1 MRPALH
7 RVRLSGSAKG
17 FRAKPKKGPFGFQGE
32 SNVVARCW
40 VRYSPDPVG
49 QCLFLPGRLDRADPL
64 GIVDQQLTV
73 GQHCVVD
80 GMPVTAQRGQWL
92 ADAPATRASTAH
104 RHHMRAAAGA
114 VRPSAAPM

>member
-1 MRPALH
+1 M
-7 RVRLSGSAKG
+7 
-17 FRAKPKKGPFGFQGE
+17 
-32 SNVVARCW
+32 VAHCW
-40 VRYSPDPVG
+40 VRYSVE
-49 QCLFLPGRLDRADPL
+49 QRLVLPGRLDRGDPL

-73 GQHCVVD
+73 GQHRVVD
-80 GMPVTAQRGQWL
+80 GMPVTAPRGQWL

>member
-1 MRPALH
+1 M
-7 RVRLSGSAKG
+7 
-17 FRAKPKKGPFGFQGE
+17 
-32 SNVVARCW
+32 VVHCW
-40 VRYSPDPVG
+40 VRPFPEPVE
-49 QCLFLPGRLDRADPL
+49 QRLVLPGRLDRGDPL

-73 GQHCVVD
+73 GQDRVVD
-80 GMPVTAQRGQWL
+80 GMPVTAQRGRWF